1 MGRWLGFS
9 DRVDPNID
17 SGIYQTLSPL
27 KLQVVRLLRKDWEGW
42 HGLQNKAFDIIS
54 IPNKNA
60 HKHVICGLVSFHP
73 PAFWKGIV
81 SIQTA
86 GAPAS
91 TLVYFE

>member
-1 MGRWLGFS
+1 MISLSSKGLIQTLT
-9 DRVDPNID
+9 P
-17 SGIYQTLSPL
+17 GIYQTSSPL
-27 KLQVVRLLRKDWEGW
+27 VKKDWEGW
-42 HGLQNKAFDIIS
+42 HDLQNKAFNIIS
-54 IPNKNA
+54 IPNTNA
-60 HKHVICGLVSFHP
+60 HKNVICGVVAFHP